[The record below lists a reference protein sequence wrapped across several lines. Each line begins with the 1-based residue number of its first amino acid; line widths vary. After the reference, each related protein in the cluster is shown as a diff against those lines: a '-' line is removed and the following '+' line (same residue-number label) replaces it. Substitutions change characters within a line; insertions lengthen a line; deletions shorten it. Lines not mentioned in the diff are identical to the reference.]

1 MFAGLLLFSYSLFKI
16 ISASLKFEKNFQS
29 QIIKIVEGSVKSKII
44 FDAKK
49 IFISGN
55 IASADETNITLPAE
69 NIGELK
75 ISAQKSVYNLK
86 KNIIELYGS
95 VKVKGEKLYAE
106 VERAKVI
113 LNENGKKIT
122 KIEGKGNV
130 FIRYEEKEINS
141 ETVEIIPEKN
151 EIILKGE
158 TEIKSGNLKVK
169 GELVKINLKTNN
181 VEIEKPDALIRNK
194 R

>member
-16 ISASLKFEKNFQS
+16 ISASLKFEKNLQN
-29 QIIKIVEGSVKSKII
+29 QIIKIIEGSVKSKIV

-49 IFISGN
+49 IFIHGN
-55 IASADETNITLPAE
+55 IAEADETNITLPAE

-95 VKVKGEKLYAE
+95 VKVKGEKIYAE

-113 LNENGKKIT
+113 LSENGKKIT
-122 KIEGKGNV
+122 KIEGEGNV

-158 TEIKSGNLKVK
+158 TEIRSGNLKVK
-169 GELVKINLKTNN
+169 GEIVKINLKTNN
-181 VEIEKPDALIRNK
+181 VEIEKPDAVIRNE